1 MNLITNNKTR
11 LGSIYI
17 ALSTLVISIASGHGI
32 VPMLFIQ
39 FWSLSDVQNEK
50 EEFVICSLLFL
61 VGQILIIISG
71 WAKKNYQKT
80 TFILGITSV
89 SIGILFLYLKSDAG
103 LFTLISSIPFIILA
117 YSTNR
122 KMNVE
127 INTFEEQ
134 T

>member
-1 MNLITNNKTR
+1 MTDKKLKLSTIFT
-11 LGSIYI
+11 S
-17 ALSTLVISIASGHGI
+17 LSTLIITIGGGHGI

-39 FWSLSDVQNEK
+39 LRLLSDFQNEK

-61 VGQILIIISG
+61 VGQVLIIISG
-71 WAKKNYQKT
+71 WAKKTYQKT